1 MSLCSVLKAE
11 VKHWT
16 QQLPVFTVVAAVSFI
31 YLFETGSCPLNQ
43 DGLRL
48 MWPTPVLNSQ

>member
-16 QQLPVFTVVAAVSFI
+16 QRLLVFTVVAAVSFI
-31 YLFETGSCPLNQ
+31 YLFETESCPLNQ